1 MGTDPIRA
9 LVEAVFEHYDSLVAF
24 ASVAFTDRHEAVALM
39 EAQRLIVAGFHVDLS
54 KHDIGARLTASGR
67 ERVVETLPG
76 ALALTGVADN
86 NSVDIDE
93 VVVAGAEPGVI
104 HALIISAGR
113 KADQEPTDLIIW
125 GRGDKERMGLLH
137 EPFDLASIGRPD
149 GRKVGLVQDNDL
161 VEVGFGDC
169 ANFHGSSLSAQTRS
183 ASVTPLSD
191 ADAVPDGQLLT
202 PGR

>member
-39 EAQRLIVAGFHVDLS
+39 EAQRLIVTGFHVDLS

-125 GRGDKERMGLLH
+125 GRGDKERMVAVFSLYEKPGVRFSDS
-137 EPFDLASIGRPD
+137 E
-149 GRKVGLVQDNDL
+149 NM
-161 VEVGFGDC
+161 GFYRRT
-169 ANFHGSSLSAQTRS
+169 SAK
-183 ASVTPLSD
+183 
-191 ADAVPDGQLLT
+191 
-202 PGR
+202 